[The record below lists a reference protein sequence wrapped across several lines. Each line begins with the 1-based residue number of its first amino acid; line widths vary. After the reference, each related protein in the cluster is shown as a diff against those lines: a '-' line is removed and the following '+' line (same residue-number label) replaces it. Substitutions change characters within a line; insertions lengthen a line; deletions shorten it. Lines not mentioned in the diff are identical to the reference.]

1 MTDGRPEILI
11 IGARA
16 SFAGP
21 QVSHARLQGQANRE
35 AMQTGAVASPV
46 DVGTTGNTSGYVP
59 QPETT
64 APNEWAQ
71 NSYAQVEGGFLGGLA
86 LGAVPFAGVGH
97 QLLDA
102 GGVLPHGSTEARR
115 GVAVGQIFG
124 GIVTLAGGLTGE
136 VLGGITSVTGIGGA
150 IGVPAMGVSTGL
162 VVGGVG
168 NIAAGIRGL
177 LTTGSGSSGT
187 QVMASDAEGEALK
200 PEAGYLGSKKH
211 GIGWKE
217 GPATAKNLQKPQGQW
232 GGKAD
237 LDFAAKKAATLKP
250 GEGQFFDLPEGHSS
264 VVHRPDGTT
273 VR

>member
-124 GIVTLAGGLTGE
+124 GIASLAGGLAGE
-136 VLGGITSVTGIGGA
+136 GLGGVTGGTGLGSAVGGA
-150 IGVPAMGVSTGL
+150 AIVVWPGR
-162 VVGGVG
+162 VGGG
-168 NIAAGIRGL
+168 AG
-177 LTTGSGSSGT
+177 
-187 QVMASDAEGEALK
+187 E
-200 PEAGYLGSKKH
+200 PAGGRP
-211 GIGWKE
+211 
-217 GPATAKNLQKPQGQW
+217 GP
-232 GGKAD
+232 
-237 LDFAAKKAATLKP
+237 
-250 GEGQFFDLPEGHSS
+250 
-264 VVHRPDGTT
+264 
-273 VR
+273 

>member
-35 AMQTGAVASPV
+35 AMQTGATTSPV
-46 DVGTTGNTSGYVP
+46 DVGTTGSTSGDVR
-59 QPETT
+59 QPETR

-115 GVAVGQIFG
+115 GVAGGQIFG
-124 GIVTLAGGLTGE
+124 GIASLVGGITGE
-136 VLGGITSVTGIGGA
+136 VLGGITSVTGIGAA
-150 IGVPAMGVSTGL
+150 IGVPAIVVSTGL
-162 VVGGVG
+162 VVGGAG

-177 LTTGSGSSGT
+177 LTTGSGSSGPSGRVT
-187 QVMASDAEGEALK
+187 GAELEKRRAEFNK
-200 PEAGYLGSKKH
+200 
-211 GIGWKE
+211 
-217 GPATAKNLQKPQGQW
+217 
-232 GGKAD
+232 
-237 LDFAAKKAATLKP
+237 
-250 GEGQFFDLPEGHSS
+250 
-264 VVHRPDGTT
+264 
-273 VR
+273 